1 MLENGVQ
8 PDALV
13 LRTELPLNMDIR
25 KKVAQFCNVDLGSV
39 IESKDVDTI
48 YEVPLLMKE
57 EKLDLTILRKL
68 ALGTKSEPNLDRW
81 TTFVN
86 KLKNPKTQIR
96 VGLVGKYVELPDSYK
111 SIQESFIHAGAE
123 NECKVEVTTIH
134 SEDITSDNVNETMK
148 DLHGILIAPGFGQRG
163 IEGKIIAAK
172 YARENNLPFLGVCLG
187 MQCSVIEFARNV
199 LGYKEADSTEFNR
212 RTPDPVID
220 LMEEQKNITEKGG
233 TMRLGSY
240 PCEIK
245 KNSNVHEIYNVS
257 QIRERHRHRY
267 EFNNAYLKD
276 FERAGMIATGINPET
291 DLVEIVEIP
300 EHRWFVGVQ
309 FHPEYKSTVLQPHPL
324 FVAFVKEMC
333 RQNP

>member
-1 MLENGVQ
+1 
-8 PDALV
+8 
-13 LRTELPLNMDIR
+13 
-25 KKVAQFCNVDLGSV
+25 
-39 IESKDVDTI
+39 
-48 YEVPLLMKE
+48 
-57 EKLDLTILRKL
+57 
-68 ALGTKSEPNLDRW
+68 
-81 TTFVN
+81 
-86 KLKNPKTQIR
+86 
-96 VGLVGKYVELPDSYK
+96 VGKYVELPDSYK

-134 SEDITSDNVNETMK
+134 SEDITADNVNETMK

-212 RTPDPVID
+212 RTTDPVID

-309 FHPEYKSTVLQPHPL
+309 FHPEYKSTVSQPHPL